1 MLILQSNVTRSK
13 INCIFPVVKKEQTYL
28 SIQMELCEKQ
38 TLYDW
43 LNDENT
49 RQSEGST
56 LKELDIFQQ
65 VVHAIDYIHNRAIIH
80 RDIKVNYF
88 LFPSTFFSI

>member
-1 MLILQSNVTRSK
+1 MIILESNVTRSK

-28 SIQMELCEKQ
+28 FIQMELCEKQ

-56 LKELDIFQQ
+56 LKGLDIFQQ
-65 VVHAIDYIHNRAIIH
+65 VVHAIDYIHNQAIIH
-80 RDIKVNYF
+80 RDIKVNSF